1 MRRRPRARLRDPAPY
16 RLQPLLSPRDPNFH
30 FPRDGLGLE
39 MDSLRCLCTE
49 NPGDWKGVAE
59 GRGPKLKDTSRSRSP
74 AGPSHPGMRPRAA
87 ECGSDAEECPA
98 APRGPV
104 CREPP
109 VCSLGPQG
117 LLKPT
122 SHLWDT
128 TTRLVL
134 PLFLSSPQSQ
144 EA

>member
-1 MRRRPRARLRDPAPY
+1 MREETPCQAQRPRPLL

-59 GRGPKLKDTSRSRSP
+59 GRGPKLRRDTSRSDRSP
-74 AGPSHPGMRPRAA
+74 AGPSHPGMRPGAA
-87 ECGSDAEECPA
+87 GVAPMEEVPCGH
-98 APRGPV
+98 GPV

-109 VCSLGPQG
+109 SAV
-117 LLKPT
+117 
-122 SHLWDT
+122 WA
-128 TTRLVL
+128 TR
-134 PLFLSSPQSQ
+134 PGSNPPHIFGTQPPASSCRSS
-144 EA
+144 